1 MAGNKTGRGT
11 PEDRSKTSQR
21 AADIARHL
29 EEQAK
34 AAETKAAEA
43 NKNK

>member
-1 MAGNKTGRGT
+1 MARDGTGRGT
-11 PEDRSKTSQR
+11 PEDRSKTAQR
-21 AADIARHL
+21 AADIAKHL

-34 AAETKAAEA
+34 AAEEA